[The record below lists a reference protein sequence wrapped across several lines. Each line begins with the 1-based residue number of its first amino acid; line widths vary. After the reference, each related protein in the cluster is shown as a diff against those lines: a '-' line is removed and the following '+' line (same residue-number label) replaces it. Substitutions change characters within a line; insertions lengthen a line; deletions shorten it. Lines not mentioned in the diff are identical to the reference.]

1 MKIATHP
8 GAVLQED
15 YLEPLGIT
23 QADFARSTGISL
35 QRVNEIVNEK
45 RGVTPETAK
54 IFAQAFETSAEF
66 WMNLQTGYDL
76 ATCNRVP
83 KVRSVL
89 RSNRRAS

>member
-15 YLEPLGIT
+15 YLEPLNIT
-23 QADFARSTGISL
+23 QADFARSIGISL

-54 IFAQAFETSAEF
+54 LFAQAFETSPEF

-76 ATCNRVP
+76 AT
-83 KVRSVL
+83 
-89 RSNRRAS
+89 